1 MLHTYRGTSNRRRRR
16 IGQGR
21 KQRRGKKAKTTTSGD
36 DVAMNDDCVVED
48 HVITHCPEGSDDG
61 SHGDSSI
68 KNAPP
73 IVFTP
78 ANDIINEGL

>member
-1 MLHTYRGTSNRRRRR
+1 MLHICRGTGNRRRRR
-16 IGQGR
+16 VGQGR
-21 KQRRGKKAKTTTSGD
+21 KQRRGKKAKATTSGD
-36 DVAMNDDCVVED
+36 DVAMGDNCVVKD
-48 HVITHCPEGSDDG
+48 HVITHCPEGSNDDN
-61 SHGDSSI
+61 HGDSCT